1 VRENME
7 FWTPLRKKA
16 MAVALAII
24 GAGGLAYGAAVII
37 MADTLV
43 LGGISFAA
51 CCLPFTM
58 ICWVLAFVL
67 WREAR

>member
-1 VRENME
+1 
-7 FWTPLRKKA
+7 